1 MSIKV
6 KSFLKIGIKNKIL
19 NSLNKIGYY
28 TPSIIQLKCI
38 PYLLDGYDI
47 LGTAQTGSG
56 KTAAFALPLIQ
67 KINLNIKKPQVLIL
81 TPTRELTIQISVF
94 FKSFSKYINKIKTL
108 ALYGGQNY
116 DIQLNKLKKKP
127 QIIVGT
133 PGRLLDH
140 LKRRTLN
147 FSKIK
152 SLVLDEADEMLR
164 MGFIED
170 VKLIL
175 SKIPYMHQTSLF
187 SATMPKVIKK
197 IAKCFMRFPKEI
209 KIKSNIQNRP
219 NINQNYCEVNNN
231 KFNIL
236 MKFLEIEEYNA
247 VIVFVKTKYSTIEIA
262 DNLKQNGY
270 YNSAALN
277 GDMNQSIR
285 ERTLKRFKCG
295 YLDILIATDIAAR
308 GLDIDRVNLVINYD
322 IPIDVESYIHRIG
335 RTGRA
340 GRYGKSLSL
349 IKNNEYIILK
359 NIKKKTKTNINKI
372 LIPNDNSISK
382 KRQLCFIQKIN
393 KRLLNKSLYKYKKIF
408 LSIKQYY
415 IDKLINIKNIKY
427 ILLKISENKRKLT
440 ISSNNIPFL
449 NTKYNLIKLL
459 KYSYKFKKKYKLI
472 NKN

>member
-1 MSIKV
+1 MSIKI
-6 KSFLKIGIKNKIL
+6 KKFYNIGIKNKIL
-19 NSLNKIGYY
+19 NSLNNIGYY
-28 TPSIIQLKCI
+28 KPSLIQSKCI

-67 KINLNIKKPQVLIL
+67 KINLKKKKPQVLIL
-81 TPTRELTIQISVF
+81 TPTRELAIQISVF
-94 FKSFSKYINKIKTL
+94 FKSFSKYIHKIKIL

-116 DIQLNKLKKKP
+116 DIQLKKLKNKP

-147 FSKIK
+147 LSKIN

-175 SKIPYMHQTSLF
+175 SKIPYIHQTSLF
-187 SATMPKVIKK
+187 SATMPKAIKK
-197 IAKCFMRFPKEI
+197 IAKYFMRFPKEI
-209 KIKSNIQNRP
+209 KIKSNIKNRP
-219 NINQNYCEVNNN
+219 NINQNYCESNSN
-231 KFNIL
+231 KFNTL
-236 MKFLEIEEYNA
+236 VKFLEIEEYNA
-247 VIVFVKTKYSTIEIA
+247 VIIFVKTKYSTIEIA
-262 DNLKQNGY
+262 DNLKHSGY

-277 GDMNQSIR
+277 GDMNQNIR
-285 ERTLKRFKCG
+285 EMTLKRFKSG
-295 YLDILIATDIAAR
+295 YLDILVATDIAAR

-322 IPIDVESYIHRIG
+322 IPMDVESYIHRIG

-349 IKNNEYIILK
+349 IKKSEYTILK

-382 KRQLCFIQKIN
+382 KRQLYFIQKIN
-393 KRLLNKSLYKYKKIF
+393 KKLLNKNLYKYKKFF
-408 LSIKQYY
+408 LSIKKYY
-415 IDKLINIKNIKY
+415 LDKLINIKNIKY
-427 ILLKISENKRKLT
+427 IILKISENKKKLV
-440 ISSNNIPFL
+440 ISSKNIPIL
-449 NTKYNLIKLL
+449 NNKYNYIKSL
-459 KYSYKFKKKYKLI
+459 KYNYKYKS
-472 NKN
+472 NK